1 MSRQNPACDATCPN
15 YSDDAPAN
23 LNSSLTKL
31 EAENSHLLS
40 VVTRLADQGYWSKR
54 VTEASLRAILD
65 EYVDYARGALALIKG
80 DG

>member
-1 MSRQNPACDATCPN
+1 MTEPKSVCMEGPCFEERSRL
-15 YSDDAPAN
+15 Y
-23 LNSSLTKL
+23 L
-31 EAENSHLLS
+31 ELKEKQAENSRLLS